1 MNSRESNKAIRLI
14 FILFFMLMFNL
25 ACSIS
30 VNPATSTA
38 PFESETEPPQEVEE
52 PIGDGENVVEIWAEN
67 TEIAP
72 GDCTMLGWFSTGGK
86 VNINGFE
93 VAPSGEYEV
102 CPEETETYTLE
113 VEDGDNFIGSNSVT
127 VTLLAKEPSPSS
139 SGNPTPTVKAKQE
152 QSPFTFSFSPK
163 QGPAGTEVTL
173 TLSQEAD
180 IIVNYDGKP
189 LPKKVLMGG
198 KAIVVSIPGGAK
210 DAYFRLTGNGLDI
223 RSNEKFKVTVKM
235 STGSL
240 LKFDLAITDLFPD
253 SLPKGKIISR
263 VTFNGPAKSIDTTV
277 DMNCTALIKPLPGIF
292 APSNPIRTFLQIIVS
307 QLAGET
313 KTYPIGIDVD
323 ADIFTY
329 DITCEIIPKDF
340 FDENSS
346 NNTYQ
351 ENIP

>member
-1 MNSRESNKAIRLI
+1 MNFRESKKTILLI
-14 FILFFMLMFNL
+14 FILFFLLMFIL

-30 VNPATSTA
+30 SNPVTSTA
-38 PFESETEPPQEVEE
+38 PSNPENEPPQEVEE
-52 PIGDGENVVEIWAEN
+52 PVGDGENVVKIWAED
-67 TEIAP
+67 TEVTL

-86 VNINGFE
+86 ANVNGFD

-113 VEDGDNFIGSNSVT
+113 VEDGDKFIGSNSVT
-127 VTLLAKEPSPSS
+127 AILLAKEPPQS

-152 QSPFTFSFSPK
+152 QGPFTFSFSPK

-180 IIVNYDGKP
+180 VIVNYDGKP
-189 LPKKVLMGG
+189 LPKKVVMGG
-198 KAIVVSIPGGAK
+198 KAVVATIPGDAK
-210 DAYFRLTGNGLDI
+210 DAFFRLTGNGFDI

-253 SLPKGKIISR
+253 NLPKGKIISR

-277 DMNCTALIKPLPGIF
+277 DMNCTALLKPLPGIF
-292 APSNPIRTFLQIIVS
+292 ASANPIRTFSQIKVS
-307 QLAGET
+307 QFAGET

-323 ADIFTY
+323 ADTFTY

-346 NNTYQ
+346 NNSYQ